1 MSLEHS
7 PARSGTASF
16 ASKSRLLSD
25 KELANIIGCSR
36 ATVWRRVA
44 DGTLPQPLK
53 IGNLTRWVDGEVYDS
68 FEQAM
73 ADREVAAK

>member
-7 PARSGTASF
+7 PARSGTARF

-25 KELANIIGCSR
+25 KEVANIIGCSR

-53 IGNLTRWVDGEVYDS
+53 IGNLTRWVDAEVGGCI
-68 FEQAM
+68 EQAM
-73 ADREVAAK
+73 ASREVAA